1 MVGLVLIVLL
11 FNGLFGLL
19 FVWVLVC
26 YIFFGKCIFDVL
38 VDFFFVLFIVVV
50 GIILVMLYLVNGWIG
65 SVFVELG
72 IKVVYMLF
80 GIIVVM
86 VFISIFFVV
95 CMVQFVL
102 EEIFCEEEEVGM
114 MLGVFDVVVFW
125 KVIFFLF
132 KFVLLVGMVLFFM
145 CSLGEFGVVIF
156 IAGNMFYISEIILLM
171 IFVCL

>member
-95 CMVQFVL
+95 CMV
-102 EEIFCEEEEVGM
+102 
-114 MLGVFDVVVFW
+114 
-125 KVIFFLF
+125 
-132 KFVLLVGMVLFFM
+132 
-145 CSLGEFGVVIF
+145 
-156 IAGNMFYISEIILLM
+156 
-171 IFVCL
+171 